1 MLLLKT
7 EIDEL
12 NNLVSR
18 NLRRFDLD
26 CLHDLRSPRS
36 PEVLLRESGRGIYLA
51 RAFMDE
57 FHVQAGPAGG
67 GTVSLIKSIRES
79 NSHRNNA
86 CLWNIEETRT
96 KVVEVQ
102 ALFLFTC
109 RGQARRD
116 QRKGTRM
123 RHPAW
128 LQTSPLRRFINT
140 RFSSTLA
147 RVSQGDASTF
157 RCCSLAFRSES
168 LNRRWGTVIRK
179 PLGFYE
185 GAIELEW
192 PQRLLSLGE
201 PRIENL

>member
-12 NNLVSR
+12 NNRVSH

-26 CLHDLRSPRS
+26 CLHDLWSPRS
-36 PEVLLRESGRGIYLA
+36 PEVLLRESGRGIHLA

-57 FHVQAGPAGG
+57 FNVQAGPAGG

-86 CLWNIEETRT
+86 GLWNIEETRT
-96 KVVEVQ
+96 KVVELLV
-102 ALFLFTC
+102 LFLSTC

-116 QRKGTRM
+116 HWRGTR
-123 RHPAW
+123 RRRSAW
-128 LQTSPLRRFINT
+128 PPTSPLRSFIHT
-140 RFSSTLA
+140 KFSSTLA
-147 RVSQGDASTF
+147 RVSQGDASIS
-157 RCCSLAFRSES
+157 RSRSLAFWSET
-168 LNRRWGTVIRK
+168 LYLRWGTVIRN

-192 PQRLLSLGE
+192 PQRVLSLGE
-201 PRIENL
+201 PRVKKL

>member
-12 NNLVSR
+12 NNRVSR

-57 FHVQAGPAGG
+57 FHVQAGPAVG

-86 CLWNIEETRT
+86 GLWNIEETRT
-96 KVVEVQ
+96 KVVELLV
-102 ALFLFTC
+102 LFLSTY

-116 QRKGTRM
+116 HWRGTR
-123 RHPAW
+123 RRRSAW
-128 LQTSPLRRFINT
+128 LPTSPLRSFIHT
-140 RFSSTLA
+140 KFSSTLA
-147 RVSQGDASTF
+147 RVSQGDASIS
-157 RCCSLAFRSES
+157 RSRYLAFRSET
-168 LNRRWGTVIRK
+168 LYLRWGTVIRK

-192 PQRLLSLGE
+192 PPRVLSLGE
-201 PRIENL
+201 PRVEKL

>member
-51 RAFMDE
+51 RAFTDKL
-57 FHVQAGPAGG
+57 HVQAGPAGG
-67 GTVSLIKSIRES
+67 GTVSLIKPIRES

-86 CLWNIEETRT
+86 GLWNIEETRT
-96 KVVEVQ
+96 KVVEVP

-109 RGQARRD
+109 RGQARRG
-116 QRKGTRM
+116 QWKGTRM

-128 LQTSPLRRFINT
+128 LQTSP
-140 RFSSTLA
+140 
-147 RVSQGDASTF
+147 SQEVYTH
-157 RCCSLAFRSES
+157 E
-168 LNRRWGTVIRK
+168 V
-179 PLGFYE
+179 
-185 GAIELEW
+185 
-192 PQRLLSLGE
+192 Q
-201 PRIENL
+201 